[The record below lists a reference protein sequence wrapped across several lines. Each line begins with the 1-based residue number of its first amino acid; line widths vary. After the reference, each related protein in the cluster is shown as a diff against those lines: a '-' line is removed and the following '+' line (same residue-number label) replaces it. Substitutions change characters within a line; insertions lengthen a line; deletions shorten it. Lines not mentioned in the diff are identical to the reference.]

1 MRIISGS
8 ARGRSIE
15 APQGAD
21 TRPTLD
27 KVREA
32 VFGAI
37 QFDVPGSTV
46 LDLFAGSGAMG
57 LEALSR
63 QASFVTFNDALRK
76 SCSVIARNIKTLGF
90 ETNCELLALD
100 YIAALD
106 TLSLKGRSYDIV
118 FIDPPYGAELADKA
132 VARILELG
140 LLNQNGRIIVEHD
153 IKTPPST
160 PVDCSAKVKR
170 YGKTGVT
177 TIQKEHTNE

>member
-1 MRIISGS
+1 LRIISGS

-15 APQGAD
+15 APLGAD

-32 VFGAI
+32 IFGAI
-37 QFDVPGSTV
+37 QFDVPASSV

-76 SCSVIARNIKTLGF
+76 SCTVIERNIKALGF
-90 ETNCELLALD
+90 QDSCELLTLD
-100 YIAALD
+100 YLGALD
-106 TLSLKGRSYDIV
+106 TLSLKGRKYDII
-118 FIDPPYGAELADKA
+118 FLDPPYGPELADKA
-132 VARILELG
+132 VQRILELN
-140 LLNQNGRIIVEHD
+140 LLNDNGRIIIEHE
-153 IKTPPST
+153 IKMPPST
-160 PVDCSAKVKR
+160 PVGYGAKAKR

-177 TIQKEHTNE
+177 TIKKGDHE